1 MKKIIKLITT
11 LSFLFGIGLTFPV
24 FANVFDP
31 DIEIKIK
38 GLVCPSCAIGIKN
51 GLQKTK
57 LVKQIKFN
65 TKKQLCIVEYIS
77 IEIHPSQIAKNFG
90 NVRIHHVQKSCPTLF
105 VGYMEQK
112 RYLLVHIANLRQ

>member
-24 FANVFDP
+24 FANVFNP

-38 GLVCPSCAIGIKN
+38 GLVCPSCGIGIKN

-57 LVKQIKFN
+57 LVKQIKFD

-77 IEIHPSQIAKNFG
+77 IEIHPSQIVKIVKDA
-90 NVRIHHVQKSCPTLF
+90 
-105 VGYMEQK
+105 GYEVTSIRWLSDK
-112 RYLLVHIANLRQ
+112 KPNRYNKP

>member
-77 IEIHPSQIAKNFG
+77 IEIHPSQIAKI
-90 NVRIHHVQKSCPTLF
+90 VKDA
-105 VGYMEQK
+105 GYEVTSIRWLNDK
-112 RYLLVHIANLRQ
+112 KPNRYNKP